1 MKNIYKKGLIIR
13 AVEEHLLKGYKDRHF
28 GGTVHTCTGQ
38 EILPS
43 ILSMIL
49 TNDPF
54 IISNHR
60 GHGHFVAHTGY
71 IEGLFCELLGK
82 KGSQS
87 KGIGGSQQLYA
98 ENFLSSGIQ
107 GCTSPFS
114 VGIGMVR
121 PTIIY
126 MGDGTMGNGI
136 VYEAINMSKI
146 TNSEVMFVVED
157 NEISQTTPSRMVL
170 SGSIP
175 DRYRAFDIFVIE
187 VDSADP
193 VEMFDQLENLED
205 LWSKNKVVALI
216 VKSYRL
222 NSHSKGDDTRT
233 DDVLSNLPDPLKVL
247 SSYLNSDYESDFLEA
262 MDNISDIWNKCLNY
276 PSETITYNEGFSYV
290 QSLEIAKKDSCRVN
304 EKIRRGIEG
313 ALKND
318 ALFIGED
325 IITRWNQMDKPYGGA
340 FGVSFGLS
348 DGYDN
353 VIGTSISE
361 PGIVGVASGRAFAS
375 NKLSIAEI
383 MFADFATLIV
393 DQLHNGV
400 DKYKKMFGNSL
411 RIPLIV
417 RLPYGMGRGYG
428 PTHSQSPFEIF
439 SGLSEVLSIS
449 YTPLIDYEAL
459 IKNIE
464 LQGSS
469 AIVYEP
475 KLFYGDKIED
485 WTNLIKD
492 FESQIIPGALVGNY
506 LFTKGVNPKCL
517 VITHGSFAKVTIE
530 AAKDLSVDIQVLV
543 VNELYSR
550 SSYLDFK
557 LEGDLPLVIVEE
569 SNCDYG
575 PLSVSISKE
584 LMLKKS
590 CRDVVKNKHVT
601 NIPANSVW
609 EQDLMISKKV
619 VSDLIERV
627 LQ

>member
-13 AVEEHLLKGYKDRHF
+13 AVEEQLLKGYKDRHF
-28 GGTVHTCTGQ
+28 GGTVHTCIGQ

-43 ILSMIL
+43 ILSTTL

-60 GHGHFVAHTGY
+60 GHGHFVAHTGCV
-71 IEGLFCELLGK
+71 EALFCEFLGK
-82 KGSQS
+82 KGAQS
-87 KGIGGSQQLYA
+87 KGIGGSQHLYA
-98 ENFLSSGIQ
+98 ENFLSNGIQ

-114 VGIGMVR
+114 VGIGMIR

-126 MGDGTMGNGI
+126 MGDGTMGSGI

-146 TNSEVMFVVED
+146 TNSKVLFVVED

-175 DRYRAFDIFVIE
+175 DRYKAFDIFVIE

-193 VEMFDQLENLED
+193 VEMHSQLENLED
-205 LWSKNKVVALI
+205 LWAKNKVVALV

-233 DDVLSNLPDPLKVL
+233 DDVLSDLPDPLKIL
-247 SSYLNSDYESDFLEA
+247 SSYLDSDYESDFLEV
-262 MDNISDIWNKCLNY
+262 MNNISDIWNKCLDY
-276 PSETITYNEGFSYV
+276 PSETFTSNKGFSYV
-290 QSLEIAKKDSCRVN
+290 QSLEIAKTDSCRVN
-304 EKIRRGIEG
+304 EKIRRGIEE
-313 ALKND
+313 ALKD
-318 ALFIGED
+318 GALFIGED
-325 IITRWNQMDKPYGGA
+325 IITRWRPNDKPYGGA

-348 DGYDN
+348 DTYDN
-353 VIGTSISE
+353 VIGTPISE
-361 PGIVGVASGRAFAS
+361 PGIVGVAAGRAFAS

-400 DKYKKMFGNSL
+400 DKYKKMFGHSL
-411 RIPLIV
+411 RIPLVV

-449 YTPLIDYEAL
+449 YTPLIDYAAL
-459 IKNIE
+459 IKNIK
-464 LQGSS
+464 LQGASV
-469 AIVYEP
+469 IVYEP
-475 KLFYGDKIED
+475 KLFYGDKIKD
-485 WTNLIKD
+485 WTDLIKD

-506 LFTKGVNPKCL
+506 LFTKGINPKCL
-517 VITHGSFAKVTIE
+517 VVTHGSFVKATLE
-530 AAKDLSVDIQVLV
+530 AIKDLNVDIQVLV

-550 SSYLDFK
+550 SNYLDFK
-557 LEGDLPLVIVEE
+557 LERDLPLVIVEE
-569 SNCDYG
+569 SNCAYG

-590 CRDVVKNKHVT
+590 CRDVVINKHVV

-619 VSDLIERV
+619 VNDLIERV

>member
-1 MKNIYKKGLIIR
+1 MKAIYKKCLTIR
-13 AVEEHLLKGYKDRHF
+13 SVEEQLLIGYKNRHF
-28 GGTVHTCTGQ
+28 GGTVHTCIGQ

-43 ILSMIL
+43 ILSEVL
-49 TNDPF
+49 SNNPF

-60 GHGHFVAHTGY
+60 GHGHFVAHTGH
-71 IEGLFCELLGK
+71 IEGLFCEFLGK
-82 KGSQS
+82 KGAPS
-87 KGIGGSQQLYA
+87 KGIGGSQHLYA
-98 ENFLSSGIQ
+98 ENFLSNGIQ

-121 PTIIY
+121 PTVIY
-126 MGDGTMGNGI
+126 MGDGTMGNGT

-146 TNSEVMFVVED
+146 TNSQVMFVVED
-157 NEISQTTPSRMVL
+157 NEISQTTPSRKVL
-170 SGSIP
+170 SGSIS

-193 VEMFDQLENLED
+193 VEMHDKLENLED
-205 LWSKNKVVALI
+205 LWAKNKVVALV

-222 NSHSKGDDTRT
+222 NSHSKGDDTRP
-233 DDVLSNLPDPLKVL
+233 DDVLSDLPDPVRIL
-247 SSYLNSDYESDFLEA
+247 SSYLDGDYESDFLEV
-262 MDNISDIWNKCLNY
+262 MSDMSSIWDKCLDY
-276 PSETITYNEGFSYV
+276 PSETFVPNKGLLND
-290 QSLEIAKKDSCRVN
+290 QSLEIAKTDSCRVN
-304 EKIRRGIEG
+304 EKIRRGIDES
-313 ALKND
+313 LKD
-318 ALFIGED
+318 GALFIGED
-325 IITRWNQMDKPYGGA
+325 IITKWSLNDKPYGGA

-348 DGYDN
+348 DQYDN

-361 PGIVGVASGRAFAS
+361 PGIVGVAAGRAFAS

-400 DKYKKMFGNSL
+400 DKYKKMFGKSL
-411 RIPLIV
+411 RIPLVV

-428 PTHSQSPFEIF
+428 PTHSQSPFELF

-449 YTPLIDYEAL
+449 YTPLIDYAAL
-459 IKNIE
+459 IKNIK
-464 LQGSS
+464 LQGASV
-469 AIVYEP
+469 IVYEP
-475 KLFYGDKIED
+475 KLFYGDKIKD
-485 WTNLIKD
+485 WVDLING
-492 FESQIIPGALVGNY
+492 FESQVIPGVLVGNF

-517 VITHGSFAKVTIE
+517 VITHGSFVKATLE
-530 AAKDLSVDIQVLV
+530 AVKDISVDIQVLV

-550 SSYLDFK
+550 SNYLDFK
-557 LEGDLPLVIVEE
+557 LEKDLPLVIVEE
-569 SNCDYG
+569 SNCSYG

-590 CRDVVKNKHVT
+590 SRDVTINKYVD
-601 NIPANSVW
+601 NIPANSGW

-619 VSDLIERV
+619 VTDLIERV